1 MKPLASLIAAPLTPP
16 ALAIRS
22 AKEDLISQIVA
33 RTNAQSKKALA
44 RRIAV
49 WANRYK
55 LTETD
60 LHALLRKADD
70 PAVRNFSAFVEWSI
84 KDRAAS

>member
-1 MKPLASLIAAPLTPP
+1 MKPLATLFDQIQRPAP
-16 ALAIRS
+16 LAIRS
-22 AKEDLISQIVA
+22 AKEDLINQIVA
-33 RTNAQSKKALA
+33 RTNARSKKALA
-44 RRIAV
+44 KRIAIWV
-49 WANRYK
+49 NRYK

-84 KDRAAS
+84 KDRQK